1 MATRELAD
9 DERRLLD
16 FLLSPPFRGRDE
28 LAAQALTVQTAG
40 LSCGC
45 GCPSFSLVPD
55 RLLPPA
61 VVDARVP
68 IEAHGEDPAGNQVG
82 VLLFVDDG
90 YLSEVEV
97 YSIAGDRFGGVP
109 DPRRLR
115 ISEWSEPDTDG
126 ARHLLDL

>member
-1 MATRELAD
+1 MRVWVPVVLA
-9 DERRLLD
+9 RAR
-16 FLLSPPFRGRDE
+16 P
-28 LAAQALTVQTAG
+28 T
-40 LSCGC
+40 
-45 GCPSFSLVPD
+45 PS
-55 RLLPPA
+55 PA